1 MFRIKPLLFS
11 AAAISAGIALLG
23 VLHHRRAGGR
33 DDGRATARRELAV
46 GFLPV
51 T

>member
-1 MFRIKPLLFS
+1 MFRTRPLLLG
-11 AAAISAGIALLG
+11 AAAVAAAIALLG
-23 VLHHRRAGGR
+23 VLHHRRA
-33 DDGRATARRELAV
+33 DGRGGAVGGARQELAV